1 MEQQGEFELLM
12 KKTLLLTIETDFT
25 EDTDIQL
32 WHEVFREYLLI
43 LRLNQ
48 NEIVVTNLLSV
59 EEIANGDN

>member
-32 WHEVFREYLLI
+32 WHEVFREYLL
-43 LRLNQ
+43 RLNQ